1 MISYLPLPVDT
12 EHKIWGVIP
21 TPSFYAATS
30 NISVTLALTLVT
42 FFASHY
48 VGIQHNGVRGLLQE
62 LVPADLGR
70 RSTS

>member
-12 EHKIWGVIP
+12 EHKIGGWLP
-21 TPSFYAATS
+21 TPSFYATTS

-48 VGIQHNGVRGLLQE
+48 VGIQHNGVARLLRE
-62 LVPADLGR
+62 LVPAGR
-70 RSTS
+70 RARSRS

>member
-12 EHKIWGVIP
+12 EHKIWGWLP

-62 LVPADLGR
+62 LVPAGLGR